1 MLPTPPPATEIVEHT
16 AIKRDFDNIDSLIT
30 ELNAPKEQIIQK
42 APIPGSEQGLN
53 VSEIGNEQPIV
64 EISSEAAALSGEMV
78 ANTLDTV
85 ISLGASMY
93 AKAPNR
99 EEYEAKPKEISNLGK
114 AWAAVAQKMNFSI
127 QDSPWFNLILLM
139 VAVYAPIL
147 IRAKSD
153 RREAILRA
161 EMETM
166 RQDQERRNL
175 ELKADIDKLRKES
188 QA

>member
-1 MLPTPPPATEIVEHT
+1 
-16 AIKRDFDNIDSLIT
+16 
-30 ELNAPKEQIIQK
+30 
-42 APIPGSEQGLN
+42 
-53 VSEIGNEQPIV
+53 
-64 EISSEAAALSGEMV
+64 
-78 ANTLDTV
+78 
-85 ISLGASMY
+85 
-93 AKAPNR
+93 
-99 EEYEAKPKEISNLGK
+99 
-114 AWAAVAQKMNFSI
+114 MNFSI

-161 EMETM
+161 EMEAM
-166 RQDQERRNL
+166 RQEQERRNL